1 MLKPINQTI
10 LAYEETWNGMIY
22 DESDK
27 KNIIT
32 SMNHQ
37 ELLGLTQLRIK
48 YVKFFIDLCMQAH
61 DYEPIKDIFKK
72 KLQSFKQFEAVLT
85 SSGPQLQLSAP
96 TGTENALEHRNSV
109 ISNGTMLFELKIL
122 FDLSKDMYIN
132 VLC

>member
-48 YVKFFIDLCMQAH
+48 YIKFFIDLCMQAH

-72 KLQSFKQFEAVLT
+72 KFSHSSSLKQF
-85 SSGPQLQLSAP
+85 
-96 TGTENALEHRNSV
+96 
-109 ISNGTMLFELKIL
+109 
-122 FDLSKDMYIN
+122 
-132 VLC
+132 